1 MGMRTVL
8 ITGASGG
15 IGAATA
21 RAFSRAGW
29 RVVLHYCKNE
39 AAAEALARELPDAV
53 AFRADLRDREQ
64 VRALAEAFPETDVLI
79 NNAATDL
86 FALFD
91 LVPEEQARELYE
103 VNLLAPLT
111 LSRMLLKGMLSRKRG
126 CILNVS
132 SVFGETGGSCEVD
145 YSVSK
150 AALLGFTR
158 ALAKEVGP
166 AGVRVNCVCP
176 GVIRTRMNDRLT
188 ADEAE
193 ELAELI
199 PLERFGTPEEV
210 ASALLFLASDEA
222 SYITGAVLDVNGG
235 TSV

>member
-1 MGMRTVL
+1 MKTVL

-29 RVVLHYCKNE
+29 RVVLHYCKNQ
-39 AAAEALARELPDAV
+39 AAAEALARELPNAV
-53 AFRADLRDREQ
+53 PFRADLRDRAQ
-64 VRALAEAFPETDVLI
+64 VRALAEAFPETDVLV

-91 LVPEEQARELYE
+91 LIPEEQARELYE
-103 VNLLAPLT
+103 INLLAPLA
-111 LSRMLLKGMLSRKRG
+111 LSRLLLKGMLSRKQG

-150 AALLGFTR
+150 AALIGFTR

-176 GVIRTRMNDRLT
+176 GVIQTSMNDRLT

-193 ELAELI
+193 ELADSI
-199 PLERFGTPEEV
+199 PLERFGRPEEV
-210 ASALLFLASDEA
+210 ASALLFLASEEA

-235 TSV
+235 ISM

>member
-1 MGMRTVL
+1 MKTVL

-15 IGAATA
+15 IGAAAA

-39 AAAEALARELPDAV
+39 SAAEALARELSDAIP
-53 AFRADLRDREQ
+53 FRADLRDREQ

-111 LSRMLLKGMLSRKRG
+111 LSRMLVKGMLSRGKG

-145 YSVSK
+145 
-150 AALLGFTR
+150 
-158 ALAKEVGP
+158 
-166 AGVRVNCVCP
+166 
-176 GVIRTRMNDRLT
+176 
-188 ADEAE
+188 
-193 ELAELI
+193 
-199 PLERFGTPEEV
+199 
-210 ASALLFLASDEA
+210 
-222 SYITGAVLDVNGG
+222 
-235 TSV
+235 

>member
-1 MGMRTVL
+1 MKTVL

-21 RAFSRAGW
+21 KAFFHAGW
-29 RVVLHYCKNE
+29 RVVLHYCNNK
-39 AAAEALARELPDAV
+39 AAAEALARELPNAV
-53 AFRADLRDREQ
+53 LFQADLRDREQ
-64 VRALAEAFPETDVLI
+64 VRALAEAFPETDVLV

-91 LVPEEQARELYE
+91 LVTEEQARELYE
-103 VNLLAPLT
+103 INLFAPLT
-111 LSRMLLKGMLSRKRG
+111 LSRMLVKGMLSRGKG

-150 AALLGFTR
+150 AALIGFTR

-176 GVIRTRMNDRLT
+176 GVIQTRMNDRLT

-193 ELAELI
+193 ELADSI
-199 PLERFGTPEEV
+199 PLERFGAPEEV

-235 TSV
+235 ISI

>member
-1 MGMRTVL
+1 MRTVL

>member
-1 MGMRTVL
+1 MKTVM

-15 IGAATA
+15 IGEATA

-29 RVVLHYCKNE
+29 RVVLHYCKNQT
-39 AAAEALARELPDAV
+39 AAEALARELPDAV
-53 AFRADLRDREQ
+53 PFRADLRDREQ

-79 NNAATDL
+79 NNAAADL

-103 VNLLAPLT
+103 INLLAPLT
-111 LSRMLLKGMLSRKRG
+111 LSRLLLKGMLSRGKG

-150 AALLGFTR
+150 AALIGFTR

-176 GVIRTRMNDRLT
+176 GVIQTRMNDRLT
-188 ADEAE
+188 AEEAE
-193 ELAELI
+193 ELADSI

-222 SYITGAVLDVNGG
+222 SYITGAVLDVHGG
-235 TSV
+235 ISI

>member
-1 MGMRTVL
+1 MRTVL

-15 IGAATA
+15 IGAAAA

-29 RVVLHYCKNE
+29 RVVLHYCTGE

-53 AFRADLRDREQ
+53 PFRADLRDRAQ
-64 VRALAEAFPETDVLI
+64 VKALADAFPETEVLI
-79 NNAATDL
+79 NNAAVDL

-91 LVPEEQARELYE
+91 LVSEEQAREVYE
-103 VNLLAPLT
+103 VNLLAPLA
-111 LSRMLLKGMLSRKRG
+111 LSRALLRGMLSRGRG

-150 AALLGFTR
+150 AALIGFTR

-166 AGVRVNCVCP
+166 AGIRVNCVCP

-188 ADEAE
+188 VEEAE
-193 ELAELI
+193 ELADTI

-210 ASALLFLASDEA
+210 AAALLFLASDEA

-235 TSV
+235 L

>member
-1 MGMRTVL
+1 M

-21 RAFSRAGW
+21 RAFSKAGW
-29 RVVLHYCKNE
+29 RVVLHYCNNQ
-39 AAAEALARELPDAV
+39 AAAEALARELPHAV
-53 AFRADLRDREQ
+53 PFRADLRDKAQ
-64 VRALAEAFPETDVLI
+64 VRALADAFPETDVLV
-79 NNAATDL
+79 NNAAADL

-91 LVPEEQARELYE
+91 LVTEEQARELYE
-103 VNLLAPLT
+103 VNLFAPLT
-111 LSRMLLKGMLSRKRG
+111 LSRLLIKGMLSRGNG

-150 AALLGFTR
+150 AALIGFTR
-158 ALAKEVGP
+158 ALAKEVGS

-188 ADEAE
+188 AEEAE
-193 ELAELI
+193 ELTDSI

-210 ASALLFLASDEA
+210 ASALLFLSSDEA

-235 TSV
+235 ISI

>member
-1 MGMRTVL
+1 MGVRTVL

-103 VNLLAPLT
+103 VNLLAPLA